1 MISDG
6 QKSMIS
12 INRLSM
18 AYGEKLLFYD
28 VNLILAKP
36 TRYALVGA
44 NAAGKSTFLQLLTG
58 AQEPIDGTISI
69 PKTASVG
76 WLKQDQFRYENSH
89 ISDIVLQ
96 GKPALWQAMQ
106 EKDRLL
112 NSDHSNEKI
121 INRLGSLEDEI
132 ARLNG
137 YSAYALAAK
146 LLMGLGISLEYHQKP
161 LSSLSG
167 GFKLR
172 VLLAQ
177 ALFQQPD
184 ILLLD
189 EPTNHLDFISILWL
203 EKYLKNEFTGLLLFI
218 SHDVAFINRLADT
231 ILDIDYAEIRPYSG
245 NYTQFLAEKQL
256 IAEQKSQEKRSAE
269 LKIATMQ
276 SFVDK
281 YRASAARA
289 KLAQSRLKM
298 IAKMEIPD
306 IKQSSRLSPSFQFK
320 IIRPSGKRVL
330 RVNDL
335 AKNFQEK
342 KLFKQLS
349 FEVIRGEK
357 IALVGENG
365 IGKSTLMKILL
376 GKIQP
381 DHGSYEW
388 GYETAISYFSQ
399 DHYDL
404 LNKNSSVLAWLEN
417 QTSAISEQLMRKTL
431 AQVLFNKEDVVKDI
445 LSLSGGEAARL
456 LLAKILLE
464 PSNVLLLDEPTNHL
478 DIESTEAL
486 ADALRRYP
494 GSLLF
499 VSHDRNFISQIANR
513 ILFISREKKLQD
525 VKQLDALI
533 LD

>member
-1 MISDG
+1 
-6 QKSMIS
+6 MIS
-12 INRLSM
+12 INQLSM

-28 VNLILAKP
+28 VNLILTNH

-44 NAAGKSTFLQLLTG
+44 NGSGKSTFLQLLMG
-58 AQEPIDGTISI
+58 IQDPMAGTISV
-69 PKTASVG
+69 PKAASVG
-76 WLKQDQFRYENSH
+76 WLKQDQFRHENTR

-106 EKDRLL
+106 EKDKLL
-112 NSDHSNEKI
+112 NSDHTNEKN
-121 INRLGSLEDEI
+121 INRLGKLEDEI

-146 LLMGLGISLEYHQKP
+146 LLMGLGIRLEYHEKP
-161 LSSLSG
+161 LSCLSG

-177 ALFQQPD
+177 ALFQEPD

-218 SHDVAFINRLADT
+218 SHDVAFIDRLADNL
-231 ILDIDYAEIRPYSG
+231 LDIDYAEIRAYSG
-245 NYTQFLAEKQL
+245 HYAQFLAEKKL
-256 IAEQKSQEKRSAE
+256 IAEQKLQEKRNAE
-269 LKIATMQ
+269 FKIATMQ
-276 SFVDK
+276 SFIDK

-298 IAKMEIPD
+298 ISKMEIPD
-306 IKQSSRLSPSFQFK
+306 IKQSSRVSPSFQFK
-320 IIRPSGKRVL
+320 IIRSSGKHVL
-330 RVNDL
+330 RVTDL

-349 FEVIRGEK
+349 FEVKRGEK
-357 IALVGENG
+357 IALIGENG
-365 IGKSTLMKILL
+365 IGKSTLLKILL
-376 GKIQP
+376 GKINADQG
-381 DHGSYEW
+381 HYEW
-388 GYETAISYFSQ
+388 GYETHLSYFSQ
-399 DHYDL
+399 DHHDL
-404 LNKNSSVLAWLEN
+404 LNKNTRVLAWLEN
-417 QTSAISEQLMRKTL
+417 YAAGANEQLIRKTL
-431 AQVLFNKEDVVKDI
+431 AQVLFNKEDVLKDV

-456 LLAKILLE
+456 LLAKIILE
-464 PSNVLLLDEPTNHL
+464 PSNVLILDEPTNHL

-486 ADALRRYP
+486 ADALCHYP
-494 GSLLF
+494 GTLLF
-499 VSHDRNFISQIANR
+499 VSHDRHFIRKIANR

-525 VKQLDALI
+525 VKQLDALA